1 MEPKWIRSGVALA
14 MHSEQIAEHGGT
26 DGVRDPGLLE
36 SALARAQNLLAYGEN
51 VDIALLAASYAFGL
65 AKNHPFLD
73 GNKRTA
79 LVVSV
84 TFLNLN
90 GYDFDAMPSEI
101 YTQFLGLAEGSISEE
116 QLATW
121 FRERL
126 YSISAT

>member
-1 MEPKWIRSGVALA
+1 MDPIWIRTGVALA

-26 DGVRDPGLLE
+26 DGVRDAGLLE
-36 SALARAQNLLAYGEN
+36 SALARPQNLFAYGED
-51 VDIALLAASYAFGL
+51 VDMASLAASYAFGL

-90 GYDFDAMPSEI
+90 GYRFDASPSET
-101 YTQFLGLAEGSISEE
+101 YTQFLGLAKGLISEE

-121 FRERL
+121 FREHL
-126 YSISAT
+126 YSMSAE

>member
-1 MEPKWIRSGVALA
+1 

-26 DGVRDPGLLE
+26 DGVRDAGLLE
-36 SALARAQNLLAYGEN
+36 SALARPQNFAYGED
-51 VDIALLAASYAFGL
+51 VDMASLAASYAFGL

-90 GYDFDAMPSEI
+90 GYDFDASPSET
-101 YTQFLGLAEGSISEE
+101 YTQFLGLAEGLISEE

-121 FRERL
+121 FREHL
-126 YSISAT
+126 YSMSAE